1 MNEERGRREIPEW
14 VTWLALA
21 LLFGLA
27 PLPFVTEENVDRVLP
42 VLLASTLFIFP
53 LIMLFVTMFPR
64 GLRLPLGRGTL
75 RIAPPAAYYVSYYS
89 ASRHRETWRR
99 KFAKIAD
106 EMDAIKSEQDA
117 TTAAILRFNAEI
129 ADEIGLVNGDMARLT
144 VGMFLKSYTNYDA
157 VLSAAIAAAIGA
169 LREKLAQPPAAT
181 TAGIL
186 DQAADA
192 GNTIDAALG
201 LIKTRMDATQTFG
214 SDSLHQ
220 AKGMAIDSLIALQQR
235 SQAGAAQIAA
245 IEAEVA
251 EVTQQGPGRPPK
263 RVWSDDEI
271 RELHAAY
278 LVRDERTAA
287 QFATRNHLTESQMF
301 KLFRR
306 VGITK
311 KGSGNYDSEF

>member
-1 MNEERGRREIPEW
+1 MNEEGRREIPELIVW
-14 VTWLALA
+14 PALA
-21 LLFGLA
+21 LLALLA
-27 PLPFVTEENVDRVLP
+27 SIPFVNEGNVDRFLR
-42 VLLASTLFIFP
+42 VLLASSLFIFP
-53 LIMLFVTMFPR
+53 LIIVFGIMFPR
-64 GLRLPLGRGTL
+64 GLRLPLGGWVL
-75 RIAPPAAYYVSYYS
+75 RIAPPAAYFVSYYS
-89 ASRHRETWRR
+89 ARRWRADVCGR
-99 KFAKIAD
+99 FVGIVD

-117 TTAAILRFNAEI
+117 MTAEILRFNAEI
-129 ADEIGLVNGDMARLT
+129 ADEIGLVNGDMARLA

-157 VLSAAIAAAIGA
+157 VLAAAIAAAIGT

-181 TAGIL
+181 TAGVL
-186 DQAADA
+186 DQAAAA
-192 GNTIDAALG
+192 GNAIDAALG
-201 LIKTRMDATQTFG
+201 LIRTRMDATQTFG
-214 SDSLHQ
+214 SDTLHQ
-220 AKGMAIDSLIALQQR
+220 AKGMAIDSLIGLQQR

-251 EVTQQGPGRPPK
+251 AVTRPGPGRPPK
-263 RVWSDDEI
+263 RVWSDAEI
-271 RELHAAY
+271 RALHAAY

>member
-1 MNEERGRREIPEW
+1 MNEDRRREIPEW

-27 PLPFVTEENVDRVLP
+27 PLPFVTEENAERIFRALP
-42 VLLASTLFIFP
+42 LAAMFIFP
-53 LIMLFVTMFPR
+53 LIMLFATMFPR
-64 GLRLPLGRGTL
+64 GLRLPLGRWGL
-75 RIAPPAAYYVSYYS
+75 RIAPPAAYFVSYYS
-89 ASRHRETWRR
+89 ARRWRADVCGR
-99 KFAKIAD
+99 FVGIAD

-117 TTAAILRFNAEI
+117 MTAEILLFNAEI
-129 ADEIGLVNGDMARLT
+129 ADEIGLVNGDVARLA

-157 VLSAAIAAAIGA
+157 VLSAAIAAAIGT

-181 TAGIL
+181 TAGVL

-192 GNTIDAALG
+192 GNAIDAALG
-201 LIKTRMDATQTFG
+201 LIRTRMDATQTFG
-214 SDSLHQ
+214 SDTLRQ
-220 AKGMAIDSLIALQQR
+220 AKGMAIDSLIGLQQR

-251 EVTQQGPGRPPK
+251 EVTQPGRGRPPK
-263 RVWSDDEI
+263 REWSDAEI
-271 RELHAAY
+271 LGLHAAY

>member
-1 MNEERGRREIPEW
+1 M
-14 VTWLALA
+14 
-21 LLFGLA
+21 
-27 PLPFVTEENVDRVLP
+27 TEENVDRILRAMP
-42 VLLASTLFIFP
+42 LAAMFIFP
-53 LIMLFVTMFPR
+53 LIMLFATMFPR
-64 GLRLPLGRGTL
+64 GLRLPLGRWVL
-75 RIAPPAAYYVSYYS
+75 RIAPPAAYFVSYYS
-89 ASRHRETWRR
+89 ARRWRADVCGR
-99 KFAKIAD
+99 FVGIAD

-117 TTAAILRFNAEI
+117 MTAEILRFNAETD
-129 ADEIGLVNGDMARLT
+129 DEIGLVNGDMARLA

-169 LREKLAQPPAAT
+169 LREKLAQPHAAT
-181 TAGIL
+181 TAGVL
-186 DQAADA
+186 DQVADV

-201 LIKTRMDATQTFG
+201 LIRTRMDATQTFG

-220 AKGMAIDSLIALQQR
+220 AKGMAIDSLIALEQR

-278 LVRDERTAA
+278 LVRDEQTAA
-287 QFATRNHLTESQMF
+287 QFATRKHLTESQMF